1 MKVGELYKFGWIY
14 NDCRLNGKLV
24 VYLAP
29 DPIHR
34 TDGVTIENHRV
45 LVVGDTETSLIDRGL
60 LKAMRLAD
68 ESG

>member
-1 MKVGELYKFGWIY
+1 MKVGELYKFGFVY
-14 NDCRLNGKLV
+14 NGCSLNRKLV
-24 VYLAP
+24 VYLGP

-34 TDGVTIENHRV
+34 PDGIIVENHRV
-45 LVVGDTETSLIDRGL
+45 LVAGDSEPSLIDRGL

>member
-14 NDCRLNGKLV
+14 NGCSYNGKLA
-24 VYLAP
+24 VYLGP
-29 DPIHR
+29 DFFHR
-34 TDGVTIENHRV
+34 SDGVVVKNHRV
-45 LVVGDTETSLIDRGL
+45 LVVGESESGLIDIGL